1 MRVAIRLLTGAT
13 LIIFVMAI
21 GVAQHGEQARA
32 TLPLS
37 RWPGF
42 VETLAVFA
50 LLALTLLLFAI
61 SSILGLILAIR
72 TLERPWV
79 IAVALSVMGIVL
91 GYLGLLL
98 PNGFRFLLPAVR
110 FVLPQLSLWGG
121 PAGVRPSAPGRPL
134 LNGV

>member
-1 MRVAIRLLTGAT
+1 MRVAIRLLAGAT

-21 GVAQHGEQARA
+21 GAAQHGEQARA

-42 VETLAVFA
+42 VETLALFA

-72 TLERPWV
+72 KLERPWV
-79 IAVALSVMGIVL
+79 IAIALSVMGIVL

-98 PNGFRFLLPAVR
+98 PAVR
-110 FVLPQLSLWGG
+110 FVLPQVSLWGV
-121 PAGVRPSAPGRPL
+121 PAGVRPSAPGKPL